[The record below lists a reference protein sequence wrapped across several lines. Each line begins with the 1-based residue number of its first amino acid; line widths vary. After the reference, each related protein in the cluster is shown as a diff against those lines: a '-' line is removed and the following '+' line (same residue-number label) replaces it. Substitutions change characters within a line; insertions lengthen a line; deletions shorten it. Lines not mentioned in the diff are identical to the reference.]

1 VIGKLRRMGGV
12 LRGADSQQLPR
23 CHDVKSSGNRR
34 NLLEFWNF
42 GINGAK
48 CLIYKG
54 KPCSSFENGIGT
66 NWNSGTKGWEPCLA
80 LQGMLN
86 RYSNF
91 LELRWNCVGIW
102 NSFLES
108 PFSLPCV
115 AQLACPRA
123 RTQNWHQPQGGGFFG
138 RKKTPPKRGVWYGFS
153 SQPKWCR

>member
-1 VIGKLRRMGGV
+1 MGEV

-23 CHDVKSSGNRR
+23 CHDVKSPGNRR
-34 NLLEFWNF
+34 NLLEFWNI
-42 GINGAK
+42 GINEAK

-80 LQGMLN
+80 LQGRLN
-86 RYSNF
+86 PYSNF

-108 PFSLPCV
+108 PFSLPC
-115 AQLACPRA
+115 AARLACSRA

-153 SQPKWCR
+153 SQPMLCR